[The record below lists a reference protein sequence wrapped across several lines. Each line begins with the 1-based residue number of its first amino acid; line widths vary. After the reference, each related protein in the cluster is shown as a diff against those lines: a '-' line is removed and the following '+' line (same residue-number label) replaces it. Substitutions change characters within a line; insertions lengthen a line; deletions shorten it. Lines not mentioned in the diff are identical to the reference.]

1 MSKFNK
7 LLTILFVC
15 LYVFVFVF
23 VFFFVWFKCEDPLGM
38 ESKIITDAQISVS
51 SSFPQTPWF
60 SHSWSFHVWFWEPS
74 NVRLNNFGWR
84 ANRDDQNQWIK
95 VDLRRYTKVTRVA
108 TQGGRSRNYGVSGW
122 VTNFKILYS
131 LDGVLWQM
139 YKEHGN
145 SNASVKVRSRT
156 C

>member
-1 MSKFNK
+1 
-7 LLTILFVC
+7 
-15 LYVFVFVF
+15 
-23 VFFFVWFKCEDPLGM
+23 M
-38 ESKIITDAQISVS
+38 ESKIISDAQISVS
-51 SSFPQTPWF
+51 SFW
-60 SHSWSFHVWFWEPS
+60 WSLWFWYGSPS
-74 NVRLNNFGWR
+74 DVRLKNSVGWR
-84 ANRDDQNQWIK
+84 ANKDDQNQWIK

-108 TQGGRSRNYGVSGW
+108 TQGGRSTTYGVLGW

-139 YKEHGN
+139 YKEPGN

>member
-1 MSKFNK
+1 MLRLRNCRNSTNSW
-7 LLTILFVC
+7 LSSLFVC
-15 LYVFVFVF
+15 AFLFL
-23 VFFFVWFKCEDPLGM
+23 FFFVWFKCEDPLGM
-38 ESKIITDAQISVS
+38 ESEIITDAQISVS
-51 SSFPQTPWF
+51 SSW
-60 SHSWSFHVWFWEPS
+60 WWFWSPS
-74 NVRLNNFGWR
+74 DVRLKDSIGWR

-95 VDLRRYTKVTRVA
+95 VDLRGYTKVTRVA
-108 TQGGRSRNYGVSGW
+108 TQGSGFRGFGW

-139 YKEHGN
+139 YKEPGN

>member
-7 LLTILFVC
+7 LLTILVVC
-15 LYVFVFVF
+15 LCVFVF

-38 ESKIITDAQISVS
+38 ESEIITDAQISVS
-51 SSFPQTPWF
+51 SSW
-60 SHSWSFHVWFWEPS
+60 WWFWSPS
-74 NVRLNNFGWR
+74 GVRLKDSIGWR

-95 VDLRRYTKVTRVA
+95 VDLRGYTKVTRVA
-108 TQGGRSRNYGVSGW
+108 TQGSGFRGFGW

-139 YKEHGN
+139 YKEPGN

>member
-108 TQGGRSRNYGVSGW
+108 TQGSGFRGFGW

-139 YKEHGN
+139 YKEPGN

>member
-1 MSKFNK
+1 
-7 LLTILFVC
+7 
-15 LYVFVFVF
+15 
-23 VFFFVWFKCEDPLGM
+23 M
-38 ESKIITDAQISVS
+38 ESKIISDAQISVS
-51 SSFPQTPWF
+51 SFWWSLW
-60 SHSWSFHVWFWEPS
+60 SWWFWYYRTPS
-74 NVRLNNFGWR
+74 DVRLKNSVGWR
-84 ANRDDQNQWIK
+84 ANTDDQNQWIK

-108 TQGGRSRNYGVSGW
+108 TQGGRSRNYGVFGW

-139 YKEHGN
+139 YKEPGN

>member
-7 LLTILFVC
+7 LLTILVVC
-15 LYVFVFVF
+15 LCVFVF
-23 VFFFVWFKCEDPLGM
+23 FFFVWFKCEDPLGM
-38 ESKIITDAQISVS
+38 ESEIITDAQISVS
-51 SSFPQTPWF
+51 SCW
-60 SHSWSFHVWFWEPS
+60 WWFWSPS
-74 NVRLNNFGWR
+74 DVRLKDSIGWR

-95 VDLRRYTKVTRVA
+95 VDLRGYTKVTRVA
-108 TQGGRSRNYGVSGW
+108 TQGSGFRGYGW
-122 VTNFKILYS
+122 VTKFKILYS

-139 YKEHGN
+139 YKEPGN

>member
-15 LYVFVFVF
+15 LYVFV
-23 VFFFVWFKCEDPLGM
+23 FVWFKCEDPLGM

-51 SSFPQTPWF
+51 SCWWWC
-60 SHSWSFHVWFWEPS
+60 WSPS

-84 ANRDDQNQWIK
+84 ANTDDQNQWIK

-108 TQGGRSRNYGVSGW
+108 TQGGRSRNYGVFGW

-139 YKEHGN
+139 YKEPGN

>member
-7 LLTILFVC
+7 LLTILVVC
-15 LYVFVFVF
+15 LCVFVF
-23 VFFFVWFKCEDPLGM
+23 FFFVWFKCEDPLGM
-38 ESKIITDAQISVS
+38 ESEIITDAQISVS
-51 SSFPQTPWF
+51 SCWWWF
-60 SHSWSFHVWFWEPS
+60 CSPS
-74 NVRLNNFGWR
+74 DVRLKDSIGWR

-139 YKEHGN
+139 YKEPGN

>member
-1 MSKFNK
+1 MF
-7 LLTILFVC
+7 
-15 LYVFVFVF
+15 VFVFVF
-23 VFFFVWFKCEDPLGM
+23 VFLVWFKCEDPLGM

-51 SSFPQTPWF
+51 SSSPQTPWL
-60 SHSWSFHVWFWEPS
+60 SHPWSFHVRFWEPS

-84 ANRDDQNQWIK
+84 ANTDDQNQWIK
-95 VDLRRYTKVTRVA
+95 VDFRRYTKVTRVA

-139 YKEHGN
+139 YKEPGN
-145 SNASVKVRSRT
+145 SNASVKVRSRPFLWLVARSFLKLT
-156 C
+156 VGS

>member
-7 LLTILFVC
+7 LLTILVVC
-15 LYVFVFVF
+15 LCVFVF

-38 ESKIITDAQISVS
+38 ESKIITDAHISVS

-108 TQGGRSRNYGVSGW
+108 TQGGRSTNYGVLGW

-139 YKEHGN
+139 YKEPGN

>member
-15 LYVFVFVF
+15 LYIFV
-23 VFFFVWFKCEDPLGM
+23 FVWFKCEDPLGM

-51 SSFPQTPWF
+51 SSF
-60 SHSWSFHVWFWEPS
+60 HVWFWEPS
-74 NVRLNNFGWR
+74 DVRLNNFGWR
-84 ANRDDQNQWIK
+84 ANTDDQNQWIK

-139 YKEHGN
+139 YKEPGN

>member
-1 MSKFNK
+1 MSKFNI

-23 VFFFVWFKCEDPLGM
+23 VFFLGWFKCEDPLGM

-51 SSFPQTPWF
+51 SSWWYWNPL
-60 SHSWSFHVWFWEPS
+60 H
-74 NVRLNNFGWR
+74 VRLKNYYGWR
-84 ANRDDQNQWIK
+84 ANTDDQNQWIK
-95 VDLRRYTKVTRVA
+95 VDLGRYTKVTRVA
-108 TQGGRSRNYGVSGW
+108 TQGGRYYGGLGW

-139 YKEHGN
+139 YKEPGN
-145 SNASVKVRSRT
+145 SNTSVKVRSRT

>member
-7 LLTILFVC
+7 LLTILVVC
-15 LYVFVFVF
+15 LCVFVF
-23 VFFFVWFKCEDPLGM
+23 FFFVWFKCEDPLGM
-38 ESKIITDAQISVS
+38 ESEIITDAQISVS
-51 SSFPQTPWF
+51 SSW
-60 SHSWSFHVWFWEPS
+60 WWFWSPS
-74 NVRLNNFGWR
+74 DVRLKDSFGWR

-108 TQGGRSRNYGVSGW
+108 TQGGRSRNYRVSGW

-139 YKEHGN
+139 YKEPGN

>member
-23 VFFFVWFKCEDPLGM
+23 FLFVCLFVWFNCEDPLGM
-38 ESKIITDAQISVS
+38 ESEIITDAQISVS
-51 SSFPQTPWF
+51 SSWWYWNPRR
-60 SHSWSFHVWFWEPS
+60 
-74 NVRLNNFGWR
+74 VRLKYYYAWR
-84 ANRDDQNQWIK
+84 ANTNDQNQWIQ
-95 VDLRRYTKVTRVA
+95 VDLGRYTKVTRVA
-108 TQGGRSRNYGVSGW
+108 TQGGRYYRGFGW
-122 VTNFKILYS
+122 VTKFKILYS

-139 YKEHGN
+139 YKEPGN

>member
-1 MSKFNK
+1 
-7 LLTILFVC
+7 
-15 LYVFVFVF
+15 
-23 VFFFVWFKCEDPLGM
+23 M

-51 SSFPQTPWF
+51 SSSP
-60 SHSWSFHVWFWEPS
+60 SWSFHVWFWEPS
-74 NVRLNNFGWR
+74 DVRLNNFGWR
-84 ANRDDQNQWIK
+84 ANTDDQNQWIK

-108 TQGGRSRNYGVSGW
+108 TQGGRYYGGFGW
-122 VTNFKILYS
+122 VTKFKILYS

-139 YKEHGN
+139 YKEPGN

>member
-1 MSKFNK
+1 
-7 LLTILFVC
+7 
-15 LYVFVFVF
+15 
-23 VFFFVWFKCEDPLGM
+23 M
-38 ESKIITDAQISVS
+38 ESEIITDAQISVS
-51 SSFPQTPWF
+51 SSW
-60 SHSWSFHVWFWEPS
+60 WWFWS
-74 NVRLNNFGWR
+74 GVRLKDSIGWR

-95 VDLRRYTKVTRVA
+95 VDLRGYTKVTRVA
-108 TQGGRSRNYGVSGW
+108 TQGSGFRGFGW

-139 YKEHGN
+139 YKEPGN

>member
-1 MSKFNK
+1 
-7 LLTILFVC
+7 
-15 LYVFVFVF
+15 
-23 VFFFVWFKCEDPLGM
+23 M

-51 SSFPQTPWF
+51 SSF
-60 SHSWSFHVWFWEPS
+60 HVWFWEPS
-74 NVRLNNFGWR
+74 DVRLNNFGWR
-84 ANRDDQNQWIK
+84 ANTDDQNQWIK

-108 TQGGRSRNYGVSGW
+108 TQGGRSTNYGVRGW

-139 YKEHGN
+139 YKEPGN

>member
-1 MSKFNK
+1 
-7 LLTILFVC
+7 
-15 LYVFVFVF
+15 
-23 VFFFVWFKCEDPLGM
+23 M
-38 ESKIITDAQISVS
+38 ESEIITDAQISVS
-51 SSFPQTPWF
+51 SSW
-60 SHSWSFHVWFWEPS
+60 WWFWSPS
-74 NVRLNNFGWR
+74 DVRLKDSIGWR

-95 VDLRRYTKVTRVA
+95 VDLRGYTKVTRVA
-108 TQGGRSRNYGVSGW
+108 TQGSGFRGYGW

-139 YKEHGN
+139 YKEPGN

>member
-15 LYVFVFVF
+15 LYVFV
-23 VFFFVWFKCEDPLGM
+23 FVWFKCEDPLGM

-51 SSFPQTPWF
+51 SCWWWC
-60 SHSWSFHVWFWEPS
+60 WSPS

-84 ANRDDQNQWIK
+84 ANTDDQNQWIK

-139 YKEHGN
+139 YKEPGN

>member
-1 MSKFNK
+1 
-7 LLTILFVC
+7 
-15 LYVFVFVF
+15 
-23 VFFFVWFKCEDPLGM
+23 M

-51 SSFPQTPWF
+51 SVSVYWW
-60 SHSWSFHVWFWEPS
+60 SWD
-74 NVRLNNFGWR
+74 VRLKSYFAWR
-84 ANRDDQNQWIK
+84 AGRNDQNQWIE

-108 TQGGRSRNYGVSGW
+108 TQGGGHYRFGW

-139 YKEHGN
+139 YTEPRN

>member
-15 LYVFVFVF
+15 FCFCFCFL
-23 VFFFVWFKCEDPLGM
+23 VWFKCEDPLGM
-38 ESKIITDAQISVS
+38 ESKIISDAQISVS
-51 SSFPQTPWF
+51 SFWW
-60 SHSWSFHVWFWEPS
+60 SWWFWYWNPS
-74 NVRLNNFGWR
+74 DVRLKNSVGWR
-84 ANRDDQNQWIK
+84 ANKDDQNQWIK

-139 YKEHGN
+139 YKEPGN

>member
-1 MSKFNK
+1 MLRLRNCLFS
-7 LLTILFVC
+7 LFVC
-15 LYVFVFVF
+15 TFLFF
-23 VFFFVWFKCEDPLGM
+23 FFFVWFKCEDPLGM
-38 ESKIITDAQISVS
+38 ESEIITDAQISVS
-51 SSFPQTPWF
+51 SCWWWY
-60 SHSWSFHVWFWEPS
+60 WSPS
-74 NVRLNNFGWR
+74 DVRLKDSLGWR

-95 VDLRRYTKVTRVA
+95 VDLRGYTKVTRVA
-108 TQGGRSRNYGVSGW
+108 TQGSGFRGYGW

-139 YKEHGN
+139 YKEPGN

>member
-7 LLTILFVC
+7 LLTILVVC
-15 LYVFVFVF
+15 LCVFV
-23 VFFFVWFKCEDPLGM
+23 FVWFKCEDPLGM
-38 ESKIITDAQISVS
+38 ESEIITDAQISVS
-51 SSFPQTPWF
+51 SSW
-60 SHSWSFHVWFWEPS
+60 WWFWSPS
-74 NVRLNNFGWR
+74 GVRLKDSIGWR

-95 VDLRRYTKVTRVA
+95 VDLRGYTKVTRVA
-108 TQGGRSRNYGVSGW
+108 TQGSGFRGFGW

-139 YKEHGN
+139 YKEPGN

>member
-15 LYVFVFVF
+15 LYVFV
-23 VFFFVWFKCEDPLGM
+23 FVWFKCEDPLGM

-51 SSFPQTPWF
+51 SCWWWY
-60 SHSWSFHVWFWEPS
+60 WSPS

-84 ANRDDQNQWIK
+84 ANTDDQNQWIK

-108 TQGGRSRNYGVSGW
+108 TQGGRSRNYGVFGW

-139 YKEHGN
+139 YKEPGN